1 MSFIS
6 SHLKYPLVAEENGIQ
21 GRVIVSFVVEKD
33 GSISNVKIAKGVD
46 PSLDREAM
54 RVINSMPRWTPGKI
68 KGQPVRVKYTG
79 PVNFRLQ

>member
-1 MSFIS
+1 
-6 SHLKYPLVAEENGIQ
+6 
-21 GRVIVSFVVEKD
+21 VEKD

-68 KGQPVRVKYTG
+68 KGQPVRVKYTV